1 MDMAEVTIHLYGT
14 LNELVPR
21 RKRSKLFHC
30 PADGRTTLK
39 HAIEALG
46 VPHTEVGLVTANGSV
61 VQLDY
66 IIQSGDQVDV
76 YPKISGEHP
85 PYQEGEEPRFV
96 LDNHLGRLA
105 AYLRMLGFDAI
116 YSNGSP
122 DEELAR
128 IASQEKRILLTRD
141 RGLLK
146 RKAIQYGY
154 CVLQDD
160 PTQQLLEVVR
170 YYRLSKHIHPF
181 QRCLR
186 CNTLLEAVDKRTVE
200 KELQPQTRWYYD
212 EFRQCPQCKKV
223 YWKGS
228 HYRRMQRLIEQV
240 VAAGDQMDNNDYTQS
255 AN

>member
-1 MDMAEVTIHLYGT
+1 MDEVIIHLYGT
-14 LNELVPR
+14 LNDLVPR

-46 VPHTEVGLVTANGSV
+46 VPHTEIGQILANGSV
-61 VQLDY
+61 VELDY
-66 IIQSGDQVDV
+66 IIQSGDRVDV
-76 YPKISGEHP
+76 YPKIRGEHP
-85 PYQEGEEPRFV
+85 PYQAGEEPRFI
-96 LDNHLGRLA
+96 LDSHLGRLA

-116 YSNGSP
+116 YSNGFP

-128 IASQEKRILLTRD
+128 IACQEKRILLTRD

-146 RKAIQYGY
+146 RKAIRYGY

-160 PTQQLLEVVR
+160 PKQQLLEVVR
-170 YYRLSKHIHPF
+170 YYRLSEHVHPF

-186 CNTLLEAVDKRTVE
+186 CNTLLETVDKKTVE
-200 KELQPQTRWYYD
+200 KELLPQTRWYYN

-240 VAAGDQMDNNDYTQS
+240 VALGHQVDDNNAY
-255 AN
+255 AHCVN